1 MQSNEVNV
9 TKESPFF
16 PSFRPDNM
24 GKISSIPSLM
34 GVGEGQGVNLQFLK
48 ITRAITSP
56 YN

>member
-1 MQSNEVNV
+1 M
-9 TKESPFF
+9 KESPFF
-16 PSFRPDNM
+16 PSFLPDNM
-24 GKISSIPSLM
+24 GKISSIPSRM